1 MMFIRPVEHK
11 DLPGLMELARSA
23 ASGGVGLTSL
33 PINEDRLQK
42 RIARSVLSF
51 SGELDR
57 ADHGYVF
64 VLEDSENG
72 KVAGICA
79 VEAAVGLKEPWY
91 NYRIGTIVHASEEL
105 GVYSRH
111 ETLFLSNDHTGY
123 SELCTLYLHPDYRV
137 KRNGGL
143 LSKSRFLFLAQFPQL
158 FGKMVVAEM
167 RGVSDE
173 TGRSPFW
180 EALGRHFFSIDFAEA
195 DYLTG
200 IGQKAFVAE
209 LMPKHP
215 VYVDFLEP
223 EAQAVIGLTHEATRP
238 AVAMLESEGFRYE
251 GYVDIFDAGPT
262 VQAYTGDIRA
272 VKESQRLPARVVDP
286 LPDGDKECYLVC
298 NDALQDYRAVLVESA
313 RPQGEFC
320 LTPELAQALKIKDGD
335 HVRCVTLTPK
345 EAAQ

>member
-1 MMFIRPVEHK
+1 MMLIRPVEHK
-11 DLPGLMELARSA
+11 DLNGLMDLARSA
-23 ASGGVGLTSL
+23 SSGGVGLTSL
-33 PINEDRLQK
+33 PVNEERLSL
-42 RIARSVLSF
+42 RIARSTLSF

-64 VLEDSENG
+64 VLEDADSG

-79 VEAAVGLKEPWY
+79 IEAAVGLKEPWY
-91 NYRIGTIVHASEEL
+91 NYRVGTIVHASEEL

-123 SELCTLYLHPDYRV
+123 SELCTLYLHPDYRI

-173 TGRSPFW
+173 RGESPFW
-180 EALGRHFFSIDFAEA
+180 EALGRHFFSIDFAKA

-215 VYVDFLEP
+215 VYVDFLSP
-223 EAQAVIGLTHEATRP
+223 EAQTVIGQTHEATRP
-238 AVAMLESEGFRYE
+238 ALAMLESEGFRYE

-262 VQAYTGDIRA
+262 VQAYVSDIRA
-272 VKESQRLPARVVDP
+272 AKESQRLPARVCDP
-286 LPDGDKECYLVC
+286 LPDGDKEWYLVC
-298 NDALQDYRAVLVESA
+298 NDALAGFRAVLVESV

-320 LTPELAQALKIKDGD
+320 LTPALAQALDVRDGG

-345 EAAQ
+345 EIVQ

>member
-11 DLPGLMELARSA
+11 DLDGLMNLARSA
-23 ASGGVGLTSL
+23 GIGLTTL
-33 PINEDRLQK
+33 PVNEERLSR

-51 SGELDR
+51 SGELDK
-57 ADHGYVF
+57 ADHCYVF
-64 VLEDSENG
+64 VLEDSNTG
-72 KVAGICA
+72 AVAGICA
-79 VEAAVGLKEPWY
+79 IEAAVGLKEPWY
-91 NYRIGTIVHASEEL
+91 NYRVGTIVHASEEL

-123 SELCTLYLHPDYRV
+123 SELCTLFLHPDYRV

-143 LSKSRFLFLAQFPQL
+143 LSKCRFLFLAQFPQL

-173 TGRSPFW
+173 AGNSPFW
-180 EALGRHFFSIDFAEA
+180 EALGRHFFSIDFAKA

-200 IGQKAFVAE
+200 VGQKAFVAE

-215 VYVDFLEP
+215 VYVDFLPP
-223 EAQAVIGLTHEATRP
+223 EAQAVIGQTHEGTRP
-238 AVAMLESEGFRYE
+238 AVALLESEGFRYE

-262 VQAYTGDIRA
+262 IQAYVSDIRA
-272 VKESQRLPARVVDP
+272 VKESQRLPAKVCDP
-286 LPDGDKECYLVC
+286 LPQGEREWYLVC
-298 NDALQDYRAVLVESA
+298 NDALAGFRSVLVEA
-313 RPQGEFC
+313 VRPQGEFC
-320 LTPELAQALKIKDGD
+320 LTPELARALDVQDGG

-345 EAAQ
+345 EAVQ